1 VNDDGAS
8 ECDEEEQQILHV
20 GEVEIEVPNEV
31 QNKSTSSET
40 ISNIFYVRHLN
51 DNICTGCG

>member
-8 ECDEEEQQILHV
+8 EREEEEQQIPRI

-31 QNKSTSSET
+31 EIKSTSS
-40 ISNIFYVRHLN
+40 
-51 DNICTGCG
+51 